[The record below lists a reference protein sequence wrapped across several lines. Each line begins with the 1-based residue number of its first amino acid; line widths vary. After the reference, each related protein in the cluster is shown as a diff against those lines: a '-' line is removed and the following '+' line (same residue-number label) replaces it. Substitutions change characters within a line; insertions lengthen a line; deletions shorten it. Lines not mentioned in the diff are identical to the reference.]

1 MAEFKKSEKNGA
13 NRCPHCGATDV
24 KLNTKT
30 GKLKCNY
37 CRTEF
42 TQKKVNAYGGVKDLK
57 GETVGDGA
65 APIIPDEKV
74 IVTLKCPACGAE
86 VVINT
91 DEAVSARCHWC
102 RNTLSLNEKMK
113 NGAVPDLVLPFSYEK
128 GNAEEKIREF
138 VHKRRFFAHPT
149 FKREFKPENVMGVY
163 LPYMIVDIN
172 AHADMKGE
180 AEHLIR
186 TYTSGGK
193 NKTRYYDAEA
203 YSVTRDFDLYV
214 DDLTIEASSDK
225 IQQDTQKNTNN
236 IINAIMPFDTDN
248 CEDWTPNYLHGYASE
263 RRDTNVADLRE
274 QLGLQVGDIARYK
287 VKESMTY
294 YNRGARWSSENVNIK
309 GTRWKSA
316 YLPVWLYSYLQQT
329 DKGNM
334 LHYVAVNGRTGETMG
349 SVPINKTR
357 LRLVS
362 AILEIIGIFLGSWW
376 IKFWLGVPM
385 DADDDNPAL
394 FGLIGLTPG
403 FIFYWIQTARYRN
416 MNARH
421 KYEAETKADVDN
433 LKKTDT
439 FLQRRNRLRNARIS
453 GENDSVVKGVLAKNN
468 KVLMGEKMANWLGIG
483 RMAGSK
489 PNENPVK
496 GNQTDVAVGTVKK
509 GVKIVRTILLIWV
522 ITIFLTAIAFVIALA
537 VSKNKNDYDSPSY
550 SSISKEVSNWAK
562 ENDYSFRSGSASIP
576 NLCMLRKKGSD
587 KFDCYSILSG
597 YSKFEMTKEY
607 IYSKDDMRDLRSL
620 EFPLDEENSLHKIF
634 VNNNVKYRN
643 TVVDGTFRYIFYMS
657 GKYTSESNTYCT
669 IREQIRP
676 TDKNRA
682 GEYRYGM
689 HVVCAEIDRST
700 KENADSSDS
709 SSSSSNGFNFN
720 FDFDDDDDDSGS
732 EV

>member
-1 MAEFKKSEKNGA
+1 MAEFKKSEKNGV
-13 NRCPHCGATDV
+13 NRCPQCGATDV

-42 TQKKVNAYGGVKDLK
+42 AQKKTNAYGGVKDLK

-65 APIIPDEKV
+65 APIIPDEKI

-128 GNAEEKIREF
+128 ENAEGKIREF

-294 YNRGARWSSENVNIK
+294 YNRGARWASEDVDIK

-316 YLPVWLYSYLQQT
+316 YLPVWLYSYLQKT

-357 LRLVS
+357 LRIIS
-362 AILEIIGIFLGSWW
+362 AIVEIIGIFLGSWW

-421 KYEAETKADVDN
+421 KYEAETKADMEN
-433 LKKTDT
+433 MKKTDT
-439 FLQRRNRLRNARIS
+439 FLERRNRLRNSRIS

-496 GNQTDVAVGTVKK
+496 GNQTDATVEAAKK
-509 GVKIVRTILLIWV
+509 GLGIVKTILLVWV
-522 ITIFLTAIAFVIALA
+522 ITMVIMGLVAVFVAIGFATKGSRDTYENPSFSSLESD
-537 VSKNKNDYDSPSY
+537 VSDWADDNNY
-550 SSISKEVSNWAK
+550 SM
-562 ENDYSFRSGSASIP
+562 RSGSLSRPYVCA
-576 NLCMLRKKGSD
+576 LEERGSE
-587 KFDCYSILSG
+587 KFDCYTLLG
-597 YSKFEMTKEY
+597 GANKFEIVVDN
-607 IYSKDDMRDLRSL
+607 IYGGNNVRNLRDL
-620 EFPLDEENSLHKIF
+620 EFAFKSENELHKIF
-634 VNNNVKYRN
+634 VKHNIKYRK
-643 TVVDGTFRYIFYMS
+643 TILEDGIRYAFYMS
-657 GKYTSESNTYCT
+657 GSYTSKSNTYCT
-669 IREQIRP
+669 IREVMYNKTNLDGDYKYSLIVGCGEI
-676 TDKNRA
+676 NREA
-682 GEYRYGM
+682 LEKMRG
-689 HVVCAEIDRST
+689 
-700 KENADSSDS
+700 NSDY
-709 SSSSSNGFNFN
+709 
-720 FDFDDDDDDSGS
+720 DDET

>member
-1 MAEFKKSEKNGA
+1 MAEFKKSEKNGV
-13 NRCPHCGATDV
+13 NRCPQCGATDV
-24 KLNTKT
+24 KLNPKT

-42 TQKKVNAYGGVKDLK
+42 AQKKANAYGGVKDLK

-65 APIIPDEKV
+65 APIIPDEKI

-128 GNAEEKIREF
+128 ENAEGKIREF

-149 FKREFKPENVMGVY
+149 FRREFMPENVMGVY
-163 LPYMIVDIN
+163 LPYMVVDVN
-172 AHADMKGE
+172 AHAKMEGE

-203 YSVTRDFDLYV
+203 FKVTREFDLYI

-225 IQQDTQKNTNN
+225 LKQDVHVNTNN
-236 IINAIMPFDTDN
+236 VINAIMPFDTDN

-274 QLGLQVGDIARYK
+274 QLGLQVGDVARYK

-294 YNRGARWSSENVNIK
+294 YNRGACWSKEDVETK
-309 GTRWKSA
+309 GSRWKSA
-316 YLPVWLYSYLQQT
+316 YLPVWLYSYLQKSS
-329 DKGNM
+329 KGDM

-357 LRLVS
+357 LYIIS
-362 AILEIIGIFLGSWW
+362 AIIELIGIFLGWHW

-394 FGLIGLTPG
+394 FGLVGLTPG

-421 KYEAETKADVDN
+421 KHEAETKADIEN
-433 LKKTDT
+433 LKKTDVSIG
-439 FLQRRNRLRNARIS
+439 RRNRLRNARIA
-453 GENDSVVKGVLAKNN
+453 GQNDSVVKGVVAHGGK
-468 KVLMGEKMANWLGIG
+468 KMMGEKMANWLGIG
-483 RMAGSK
+483 RMKGSS
-489 PNENPVK
+489 PVDNQPK
-496 GNQTDVAVGTVKK
+496 GNSVDAKAEAAATGI
-509 GVKIVRTILLIWV
+509 KIAKRILLIWLIV
-522 ITIFLTAIAFVIALA
+522 VMMTAVAFVVVMFVGRRDTDTRENPSFSRLT
-537 VSKNKNDYDSPSY
+537 NDVDD
-550 SSISKEVSNWAK
+550 WADK
-562 ENDYSFRSGSASIP
+562 YNYRLSRGSFMLENIC
-576 NLCMLRKKGSD
+576 LLEKLGSD
-587 KFDCYSILSG
+587 EYQCYFPAGISNKFSVTVDDVYSGESVRNI
-597 YSKFEMTKEY
+597 
-607 IYSKDDMRDLRSL
+607 RAL
-620 EFPLDEENSLHKIF
+620 EFPFKSENELHRIL
-634 VNNNVKYRN
+634 VNHNIKYRK
-643 TVVDGTFRYIFYMS
+643 TMLDHGIRYTFYMS
-657 GKYTSESNTYCT
+657 GSYSSKKNTYCT
-669 IREQIRP
+669 IMESMYG
-676 TDKNRA
+676 TKNSD
-682 GEYRYGM
+682 GDYRYL
-689 HVVCAEIDRST
+689 VQLVCSEIEREEID
-700 KENADSSDS
+700 NARKTRDTLVE
-709 SSSSSNGFNFN
+709 
-720 FDFDDDDDDSGS
+720 DDES